1 MQRLKKEKKK
11 KKIKNR
17 KKTFL
22 YNETQSL
29 RKKKGQAVVQPHNR

>member
-22 YNETQSL
+22 YNKTKSL
-29 RKKKGQAVVQPHNR
+29 RKKKCQAVVQTNNR